1 LLKNTVLHFLLSQQ
15 KNEDY
20 KYEQLKNF
28 SYLCKRKMTQ
38 SKMSNIK
45 KLGLISGGGV
55 LPTEIIKYCN
65 QTGREIFAVGIEP
78 YSWEEQI
85 KDAPHIFAKI
95 GEVGKIL
102 KTMEKNGVQEI
113 VLAGGIK
120 RPSLKEIIPDW
131 GGVKMLA
138 RLAIKKM
145 GDNDMFLAA
154 IDEIERH
161 GFKVVGIEDVV
172 PEMLFSE
179 GVYGKVKPSVEDMDD
194 IQRGI
199 TVAKALGAVDVGQ
212 AAVVQEGIVL
222 AVEAAEG
229 TDMMLSRVNA
239 VKKEGKAP
247 VMVKVKKPR
256 QDTRTDLPA
265 IGLQTIE
272 QLKKYDIKGIAVEAG
287 AILVIEREAVVKM
300 ADECGIFIV
309 GIKI

>member
-1 LLKNTVLHFLLSQQ
+1 
-15 KNEDY
+15 
-20 KYEQLKNF
+20 
-28 SYLCKRKMTQ
+28 M
-38 SKMSNIK
+38 K
-45 KLGLISGGGV
+45 KLGLIAGGGV

-65 QTGREIFAVGIEP
+65 EKGRGIFAVGIEP
-78 YSWEEQI
+78 YSWQEQL
-85 KDAPHIFAKI
+85 KDAPHIFTKI

-102 KTMEKNGVQEI
+102 KTMKENGVQEI

-138 RLAIKKM
+138 KLAVKKM

-172 PEMLFSE
+172 PEMLFQE
-179 GVYGKVKPSVEDMDD
+179 GVYGKVKPSNEDMDD
-194 IQRGI
+194 IQRG
-199 TVAKALGAVDVGQ
+199 VAVAQALGAVDVGQ
-212 AAVVQEGIVL
+212 SAVVQEGIVL

-229 TDMMLSRVNA
+229 TDMMLSRA
-239 VKKEGKAP
+239 ATLKKQGKAP

-272 QLKKYDIKGIAVEAG
+272 QLSEYGIKGIAVEAG
-287 AILVIEREAVVKM
+287 AILVIERETVVKR
-300 ADECGIFIV
+300 ADELGVFIIGMKV
-309 GIKI
+309 